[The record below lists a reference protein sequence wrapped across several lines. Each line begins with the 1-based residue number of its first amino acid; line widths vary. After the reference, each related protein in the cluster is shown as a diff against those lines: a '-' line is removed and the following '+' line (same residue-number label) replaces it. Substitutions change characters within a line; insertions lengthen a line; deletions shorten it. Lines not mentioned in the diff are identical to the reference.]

1 MTRKECLEQ
10 AAKCVLQNRQDQY
23 GDVEDCFKKIARLWN
38 AYLPSTIELEPFDV
52 ACMMA
57 LLKIARIQANPKH
70 GDSWVDLAGY
80 AACGADIAV
89 PEPFRYDKPKADG
102 DCRQNG
108 NDQPE
113 EPKFKPG
120 DAVEWNSVGSGWLP
134 AVYEREF
141 GDFGHCVVQMDGSER
156 IVSKVDLR
164 RPEANCPENPDSLP
178 EFKRG
183 DKVEV
188 QMAPDSNTWASA
200 VITAVYRDKDSCEWR
215 YCVDFEDGWAHLV
228 VPSARVRPA
237 TAPRAEGCEA
247 LVEKDAPQTPQELCK
262 RIIDAN
268 PATFK
273 ARTPTGEELAEM
285 AEEEKRG

>member
-1 MTRKECLEQ
+1 MTRKECLDK
-10 AAKCVLQNRQDQY
+10 AAECVLQNRQDQY

-89 PEPFRYDKPKADG
+89 PEPFRYDKPKTEG
-102 DCRQNG
+102 GCCQNG

-113 EPKFKPG
+113 EPKFKSG
-120 DAVEWNSVGSGWLP
+120 DAVEWNGVGSEWLP

-141 GDFGHCVVQMDGSER
+141 GDFGHCVVRLPDGRER
-156 IVSKVDLR
+156 IVSKIDLR
-164 RPEANCPENPDSLP
+164 RPEANHPENPDSS
-178 EFKRG
+178 K
-183 DKVEV
+183 
-188 QMAPDSNTWASA
+188 
-200 VITAVYRDKDSCEWR
+200 
-215 YCVDFEDGWAHLV
+215 
-228 VPSARVRPA
+228 
-237 TAPRAEGCEA
+237 RAEGCEE
-247 LVEKDAPQTPQELCK
+247 LVQKDAPQTAQDLYK

-285 AEEEKRG
+285 AEEDAHE